1 MPQFMSTLG
10 PLLPTSRDTPRL
22 TRRQVSALSL
32 GGLLAA
38 VAPLRAAEPGAVVYG
53 DYLPQNLDPH
63 QVLGVLI
70 LYVSLNAYDTLFRYQ
85 GPTPEQ
91 VPWLAESYEVS
102 PDGLL
107 WTVRLRQNVRFHD
120 GSELTSADVV
130 YSFKRLLGIGKAPAG
145 PLVAVLKPDN
155 ILAPDKRTV
164 TFRLESPYEPFFST
178 LPLVAIVN
186 ASLVK
191 QHEQGGDWAQ
201 GWLAS
206 NEAGS
211 GAYSMV
217 PDSYQP
223 QERVQLERFPAHFA
237 GWNNNP
243 SPIPRLDLHAAKET
257 STRVMGILNGSI
269 DVTDGNLPADQ
280 AERIAKSSIARLER
294 NPTMRTFLIRMNNTK
309 PPFDNLNARKCF
321 AHAFNYPGFID
332 QIMKGQALR
341 NGGPMPK
348 GLWGNPP
355 DLQTYDYDL
364 DKARF
369 YLKTALAEGAP
380 MTRPIQFLGYA
391 ISEQS
396 LQAGEVFQAD
406 LDSLGLNVRVV
417 NSQWPAILASTAHA
431 ETAPD
436 IWVHWVSTYFVDPE
450 NWVGQMYDSRFHGT
464 WKASSYYKN
473 PQVDAW
479 LEQARTL
486 VKKSDR
492 APLYEKA
499 ITQIV
504 ADCPDIW
511 IYDSIELRGISKRIA
526 NFRFCPVGGGT
537 EARTLQLAT

>member
-1 MPQFMSTLG
+1 MTQLITGLWPSLQPSG
-10 PLLPTSRDTPRL
+10 EPPRL
-22 TRRQVSALSL
+22 TRRHLSALSL
-32 GGLLAA
+32 GGLLGA
-38 VAPLRAAEPGAVVYG
+38 VSPLRAAESGAVVYG

-63 QVLGVLI
+63 QVLDVLI

-91 VPWLAESYEVS
+91 VPWLAESYDVS

-107 WTVRLRQNVRFHD
+107 WTVRLRQGVRFHD

-130 YSFKRLLGIGKAPAG
+130 YSFQRLLGIGKAPAG
-145 PLVAVLKPDN
+145 PLVSVLKPDN
-155 ILAPDKRTV
+155 ILAPDKLTV
-164 TFRLESPYEPFFST
+164 TFKLESAYAPFFST

-186 ASLVK
+186 ANLVK

-211 GAYSMV
+211 GAYSLV
-217 PDSYQP
+217 PDSYLP

-237 GWNNNP
+237 GWSHNP
-243 SPIPRLDLHAAKET
+243 SPIPRLDLHSAKET

-269 DVTDGNLPADQ
+269 DLSDGNLPAEQ
-280 AERIAKSSIARLER
+280 AERIAKSATARLER
-294 NPTMRTFLIRMNNTK
+294 NPTMRTFIIRMNNTK

-321 AHAFNYPGFID
+321 AHAFNSPGFID

-348 GLWGNPP
+348 GLWGNPEK
-355 DLQTYDYDL
+355 LATYEYDL

-369 YLKTALAEGAP
+369 YLKAALEEGAP
-380 MTRPIQFLGYA
+380 MKRPIQFLGYA

-406 LDSLGLNVRVV
+406 LQSLGLNVRVV
-417 NSQWPAILASTAHA
+417 NAQWPAILASTAHP

-436 IWVHWVSTYFVDPE
+436 MWVHWVSTYFVDPE

-464 WKASSYYKN
+464 WKAASYYKN
-473 PQVDAW
+473 TQVDAW
-479 LEQARTL
+479 LQQARTL
-486 VKKSDR
+486 VKQADR
-492 APLYEKA
+492 APLYQKA

-511 IYDSIELRGISKRIA
+511 IYDSIELRGVSKRIN
-526 NFRFCPVGGGT
+526 NFHFCPVGGGT
-537 EARTLQLAT
+537 EARTLQLSA